1 MSNIQIFA
9 HVVLIS
15 SKNIMKVNIFKKTCH
30 QKKWH
35 VFCYEVET
43 KIKFEELQIKFFF
56 GKPPLF
62 KGLMNL
68 EVKQDFLTYLLE
80 SNDALRCYLRLSH
93 IPSFRK

>member
-43 KIKFEELQIKFFF
+43 KIKYEKLQIKFYF
-56 GKPPLF
+56 GKPRLL
-62 KGLMNL
+62 KGLMTL
-68 EVKQDFLTYLLE
+68 EVKQDVLTCLLE
-80 SNDALRCYLRLSH
+80 GNNALILHARLSYMT
-93 IPSFRK
+93 FYG